1 MGSNLALWRPE
12 ERLCTTEWA
21 VTLITRVVW
30 FGIWVW
36 DWWAVSLIPKP
47 FGLRSGYEA
56 GELLASVVHWQSV
69 FSLQKRNWLW
79 SSQCGYQCTDHQSVS
94 LCRMQWVKLDK
105 EKDYI
110 HTSWT
115 ILSISSVV
123 TPGLMARAD
132 SSRTSRASYIR
143 TTVKEKQL

>member
-69 FSLQKRNWLW
+69 FSLQKTNWLW
-79 SSQCGYQCTDHQSVS
+79 SSQCGYQCTDYQSVS

-105 EKDYI
+105 EKVWEQEGLYKLHTYLMYYSVYLVRGHSRLDG
-110 HTSWT
+110 TSWLVQN
-115 ILSISSVV
+115 LSC
-123 TPGLMARAD
+123 
-132 SSRTSRASYIR
+132 
-143 TTVKEKQL
+143 